1 MIHIWKCLDQFELFA
16 ETIEEEDLC
25 SSNHFILDRIAEK
38 ESTDNL
44 HRSGSEHEE
53 VEDADIR
60 QVGDLDEDDDDDEDD
75 VEDDDHKDDDDM
87 DVNDEDEEEEDVDIC
102 QVSHSLSKRL

>member
-1 MIHIWKCLDQFELFA
+1 M
-16 ETIEEEDLC
+16 C